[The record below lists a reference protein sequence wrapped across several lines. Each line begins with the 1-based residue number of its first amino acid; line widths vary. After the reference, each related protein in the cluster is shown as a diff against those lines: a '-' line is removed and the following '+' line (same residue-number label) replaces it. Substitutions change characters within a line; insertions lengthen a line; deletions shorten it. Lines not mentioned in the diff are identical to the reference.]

1 MSQENLEKYDKIF
14 IGRFRVKPEQLSGL
28 AYKSVP
34 AWDSVGHMEMLA
46 EIGEQF
52 DIELEMGDMVDFSSY
67 EAGRKILE
75 KYGIEF

>member
-14 IGRFRVKPEQLSGL
+14 INRLNVKPEQLSGL

-34 AWDSVGHMEMLA
+34 AWDSVGHMELLA

-52 DIELEMGDMVDFSSY
+52 DLELEMEDMVDFSSY
-67 EAGRKILE
+67 EAGKRILE
-75 KYGIEF
+75 KHGIEL